1 MKQYVIIGGGVASVG
16 CIEGIRTIDKDSKII
31 LITNEN
37 CPVYCRP
44 LISYYLQ
51 GKTDFERM
59 KYRPDSFY
67 EENNCE
73 LVYGAATKIDSGKHS
88 VSLEDG
94 REISYD
100 ALCVAT
106 GSSPFV
112 PPFAGLDTVEDKY
125 TFMTEQNTLQIE
137 QAITEDSKVLIIG
150 AGLIGLKCAEGLLSR
165 VKSITVCDLATRVLS
180 SVLDDT
186 CASMMQQKLEE
197 HGVSFLLGDSAEAFN
212 GNTAYMKSG
221 KQIDFDVL
229 ILAVGVRP
237 NISLLKEIGGDTDRG
252 IIIDT
257 GMHTSVKNIY
267 AAGDCT
273 QGYDSSIGEKR
284 ILAIL
289 PNAYMQGHCAGINMA
304 GGKDSFDNAI
314 PMNAIGFFGLHALTA
329 GKYTGE
335 MYEEKGEDSIKRLF
349 VEDNHLVGFMLIG
362 NVDRAGIYT
371 SLIREKTPLD
381 TLNYELL
388 KQVPSLMP
396 FSSEYRGKILG
407 GAV

>member
-16 CIEGIRTIDKDSKII
+16 CIEGIRTIDKDSKLI
-31 LITNEN
+31 LIANEN

-73 LVYGAATKIDSGKHS
+73 LVYGAAAKIDAKKHS
-88 VSLEDG
+88 ISLEDG

-125 TFMTEQNTLQIE
+125 TFMTEQDTLQIE
-137 QAITEDSKVLIIG
+137 QAITEDSRVLIIG

-197 HGVSFLLGDSAEAFN
+197 HSVSFLLGDSAEVFN

-229 ILAVGVRP
+229 VLAVGVRP

-257 GMHTSVKNIY
+257 GMHTSIKDIN

-273 QGYDSSIGEKR
+273 QG
-284 ILAIL
+284 
-289 PNAYMQGHCAGINMA
+289 
-304 GGKDSFDNAI
+304 
-314 PMNAIGFFGLHALTA
+314 
-329 GKYTGE
+329 
-335 MYEEKGEDSIKRLF
+335 
-349 VEDNHLVGFMLIG
+349 
-362 NVDRAGIYT
+362 
-371 SLIREKTPLD
+371 
-381 TLNYELL
+381 
-388 KQVPSLMP
+388 
-396 FSSEYRGKILG
+396 
-407 GAV
+407 